1 MSDVE
6 IAVRVPA
13 KVNVYLGV
21 GPREANGFH
30 GLATVFQSLSLY
42 DEVTIQD
49 AEAFSIIALGQWK
62 TLIPTD
68 SSNLAAQAV
77 ELVAKASGNTPD
89 VTVTINKSIP
99 VAAGLAGG
107 SADAA
112 AALVAADAF
121 WGNTVGRDR
130 LEDMANELGSDV
142 AFMLHGGC
150 ALGTGRGNILS
161 PVMTRGSFHWVLA
174 TFNEG
179 LSTPA
184 VYAKL
189 DELRGADYDQEPHV
203 PTQLLAAL
211 AQGDPSELGKHL
223 HNDLQRAAIALK
235 PHLGKVL
242 DFGLE
247 QGALGGIV
255 SGSGPTCAFLA
266 HDESNA
272 IDLVVKLLG
281 SGLVD
286 GALHAHGPV
295 HGARVIP
302 Q

>member
-1 MSDVE
+1 ME

-21 GPREANGFH
+21 GPREDNGFH
-30 GLATVFQSLSLY
+30 GLATVFQSLSVY
-42 DEVTIQD
+42 DEVTI
-49 AEAFSIIALGQWK
+49 EAASEFSIVPQGEWK
-62 TLIPTD
+62 DSIPTD
-68 SSNLAAQAV
+68 SSNLAAKAI
-77 ELVAKASGNTPD
+77 ELVAQATRHDPNVKL
-89 VTVTINKSIP
+89 TIDKSIP

-112 AALVAADAF
+112 AALVAADAL
-121 WGNTVGRDR
+121 WGNVVGRDA
-130 LEDMANELGSDV
+130 LEDMADSLGSDV

-174 TFNEG
+174 TFRDG

-184 VYAKL
+184 VYSKL
-189 DELRGADYDQEPHV
+189 DELRGEDFFEEPEV
-203 PTQLLAAL
+203 PTELLAAL
-211 AQGDPSELGKHL
+211 AQGNAVDLGKHL
-223 HNDLQRAAIALK
+223 HNDLQRAAIALR
-235 PHLGKVL
+235 PQLGKVL

-266 HDESNA
+266 HDEGSA

-295 HGARVIP
+295 HGARIIP

>member
-1 MSDVE
+1 MSAVE
-6 IAVRVPA
+6 ISVRVPA

-21 GPREANGFH
+21 GPRETNGFH
-30 GLATVFQSLSLY
+30 GLATVFQSLSVY
-42 DEVTIQD
+42 DEVSISQ
-49 AEAFSIIALGQWK
+49 AESFSIQPKGDWK
-62 TLIPTD
+62 DSIPTD
-68 SSNLAAQAV
+68 KSNLAAKAV
-77 ELVAKASGNTPD
+77 ELVAHATGNSAAVELIID
-89 VTVTINKSIP
+89 KSIP

-107 SADAA
+107 SADGA
-112 AALVAADAF
+112 AALVAANSL
-121 WGNTVGRDR
+121 WGNQLERDQ
-130 LEDMANELGSDV
+130 LEEMANSLGSDV

-174 TFNEG
+174 TFRDG

-184 VYAKL
+184 VYTKL
-189 DELRGADYDQEPHV
+189 DELRGEEFDEDPEV
-203 PTQLLAAL
+203 PTELLAAL
-211 AQGDPSELGKHL
+211 AQGDAVALGKNL

-235 PHLGKVL
+235 PQLGKVL
-242 DFGLE
+242 DFGLD

-266 HDESNA
+266 RDEGSA
-272 IDLVVKLLG
+272 IDLVVQLMG

>member
-1 MSDVE
+1 MRLVDVT
-6 IAVRVPA
+6 VRVPA

-21 GPREANGFH
+21 GPRESNGFH
-30 GLATVFQSLSLY
+30 GLATVFQSLSVY
-42 DEVTIQD
+42 DELTIENAD
-49 AEAFSIIALGQWK
+49 SFTLIPLGEWK
-62 TLIPTD
+62 DSIPTD
-68 SSNLAAQAV
+68 SSNLAARAV
-77 ELVAKASGNTPD
+77 ALVADAAKMP
-89 VTVTINKSIP
+89 VHVKLTIDKSIP

-112 AALVAADAF
+112 AALIAADAF
-121 WGNTVGRDR
+121 WGNSLGREA
-130 LEDMANELGSDV
+130 LEDLANELGSDV

-174 TFNEG
+174 TFKDG

-189 DELRGADYDQEPHV
+189 DEMRGTDFAQDPEV
-203 PTQLLAAL
+203 PRELLAAL
-211 AQGDPSELGKHL
+211 AQGDSVALGQHL
-223 HNDLQRAAIALK
+223 HNDLQQAAIALK
-235 PHLGKVL
+235 PVLGKVL

-247 QGALGGIV
+247 QGALGAIV

-266 HDESNA
+266 YDEGSA

-295 HGARVIP
+295 HGARVVP

>member
-6 IAVRVPA
+6 ISVRVPA

-30 GLATVFQSLSLY
+30 GLATVFQSLSVY
-42 DEVTIQD
+42 DEVTIQNAD
-49 AEAFSIIALGQWK
+49 AFSIMPLGEWK
-62 TLIPTD
+62 KSIPTD
-68 SSNLAAQAV
+68 SSNLAARAV

-89 VTVTINKSIP
+89 VTVTINKAIP

-112 AALVAADAF
+112 AALIAADAF
-121 WGNTVGRDR
+121 WGNTVGRDK

-189 DELRGADYDQEPHV
+189 DELRGPEFEQEPLV

-211 AQGDPSELGKHL
+211 AQGDPRELGKHL
-223 HNDLQRAAIALK
+223 HNDLQRVAIALK

-255 SGSGPTCAFLA
+255 SGSGPTCAFLTE
-266 HDESNA
+266 DERSA

>member
-1 MSDVE
+1 MSDVHV
-6 IAVRVPA
+6 AVRVPA

-30 GLATVFQSLSLY
+30 GLATVFQSLSVY
-42 DEVTIQD
+42 DEITLES
-49 AEAFSIIALGQWK
+49 AEDFSIVPAGDWK
-62 TLIPTD
+62 EFIPTD
-68 SSNLAAQAV
+68 SSNLAAKAIN
-77 ELVAKASGNTPD
+77 LVAKASGNKSL
-89 VTVTINKSIP
+89 VQVTIDKSIP

-112 AALVAADAF
+112 AALVAANAL
-121 WGNTVGRDR
+121 WGNAVERDQ
-130 LEDMANELGSDV
+130 LEVMANELGSDV

-150 ALGTGRGNILS
+150 ALGTGSGNILS
-161 PVMTRGSFHWVLA
+161 PVMTRGNFHWVLA
-174 TFNEG
+174 TFKDG

-184 VYAKL
+184 VYSKL
-189 DELRGADYDQEPHV
+189 DEMRGEDFAEEPQV
-203 PTQLLAAL
+203 PTELLAAL
-211 AQGDPSELGKHL
+211 AQGDAVALGQHL

-235 PHLGKVL
+235 PVLGNAL
-242 DFGLE
+242 EFGLE

-255 SGSGPTCAFLA
+255 SGSGPTCAFLT
-266 HDESNA
+266 HDENSA
-272 IDLVVKLLG
+272 IDLVVKLMG

>member
-1 MSDVE
+1 MSVVN

-21 GPREANGFH
+21 GPLESNGFH
-30 GLATVFQSLSLY
+30 GLSTVFQSLSVY
-42 DEVTIQD
+42 DEVTLEKAD
-49 AEAFSIIALGQWK
+49 SFSIVPQGDWK
-62 TLIPTD
+62 EFIPKD
-68 SSNLAAQAV
+68 SSNLAARAV
-77 ELVAKASGNTPD
+77 QLVADAIKVSPD
-89 VTVTINKSIP
+89 VTLTINKSIP

-112 AALVAADAF
+112 AALVAADAL
-121 WGNTVGRDR
+121 WGQSLDRDT

-174 TFNEG
+174 TFKEG

-184 VYAKL
+184 VYSKL
-189 DELRGADYDQEPHV
+189 DELRGEHFDQAPEV
-203 PTQLLAAL
+203 TRELLAAL
-211 AQGDPSELGKHL
+211 AQGDAVALGKHL
-223 HNDLQRAAIALK
+223 HNDLQPAAIALK
-235 PHLGKVL
+235 PLLGKVL
-242 DFGLE
+242 EFGLE
-247 QGALGGIV
+247 QGALGAIV
-255 SGSGPTCAFLA
+255 SGSGPTCAFLV
-266 HDESNA
+266 HDEGSA

-281 SGLVD
+281 SGMVD

>member
-1 MSDVE
+1 ME
-6 IAVRVPA
+6 FAVRVPA

-21 GPREANGFH
+21 GPREDNGFH
-30 GLATVFQSLSLY
+30 GLATVFQSLSVY
-42 DEVTIQD
+42 DEVTI
-49 AEAFSIIALGQWK
+49 EAASEFSIVAQGEWRDS
-62 TLIPTD
+62 IPTD
-68 SSNLAAQAV
+68 SSNLAAKAV
-77 ELVAKASGNTPD
+77 ELVAQATRHEPSVKL
-89 VTVTINKSIP
+89 TIDKSIP

-112 AALVAADAF
+112 AALVAADAL
-121 WGNTVGRDR
+121 WGNVVGRDA
-130 LEDMANELGSDV
+130 LEDMADSLGSDV

-174 TFNEG
+174 TFKDG

-184 VYAKL
+184 VYSKL
-189 DELRGADYDQEPHV
+189 DELRGEDFFEEPEV
-203 PTQLLAAL
+203 PTELLAAL
-211 AQGDPSELGKHL
+211 AQGNAVDLGKHL
-223 HNDLQRAAIALK
+223 HNDLQRAAIALR
-235 PHLGKVL
+235 PQLGKVL

-266 HDESNA
+266 HDEGSA

-295 HGARVIP
+295 HGARIIP